1 MHRPLHWR
9 ENVRMK
15 KQTSHKLSIKRWVIL
30 TLIFGFVATA
40 GAVIIDIDYSMRQ
53 LKNETAA
60 QYLSILNM
68 QRESLDTDIGK
79 ASAILLSYKMSGKHI
94 NQLINC
100 KDKNEAYFAVT
111 NVTSDLESQIL
122 NSTIS
127 EIVYA
132 YKFGF
137 DRFGIALSSNSHISS
152 AEKLA
157 VKDYVESLERETAG
171 TNYMWKP
178 CLIGDEWYFV
188 YNIADRDYV
197 IGQGIRVKTIASL
210 FQMKLD
216 DNSSIAV
223 LNDQEENMID
233 SVVARNNNQFLK
245 NYTER
250 YSSYNIYEDQIIVYT
265 YSLNLY
271 RPIFFIKDG
280 LLSQNFLN
288 IVRLLWSTVFFI
300 IIICFI
306 IFNNITFAILRPV
319 KALNKCL
326 ESIRDGNLKA
336 KIPIDSSVPRE
347 FSDVYNT
354 LNEMTSRIQELKIE
368 SYESELK
375 RTHYELQFLS
385 IQIEPHFY
393 LNSMKYIYALAQTKQ
408 YETLKSMILNLA
420 DCFRYLTYDNEKM
433 VPLQKELE
441 HVEHYLT
448 ITNSGSPSCVKIF
461 LSVHPHAKEALVPKL
476 LVQTFVENSI
486 KYGANGN
493 LEIDIDVQ
501 LYGDDCEQFLQ
512 LRISDNGKGFDEV
525 YLSEIRKNGFNDQ
538 SGRIG
543 LSNLYNRLKLFYPD
557 YNYLTIYNN
566 ENGGAT
572 AEVILP
578 AVFSVKTGKETS
590 EA

>member
-1 MHRPLHWR
+1 
-9 ENVRMK
+9 MK

-137 DRFGIALSSNSHISS
+137 DRFGIALSSTSHISS
-152 AEKLA
+152 TEKLA

-171 TNYMWKP
+171 TTYMWKP

-216 DNSSIAV
+216 ENSSIAV

-336 KIPIDSSVPRE
+336 KIPINSSVPRE

-368 SYESELK
+368 SPEGIDASTVSYYSWGKWELPNN
-375 RTHYELQFLS
+375 YLQYVMA
-385 IQIEPHFY
+385 P
-393 LNSMKYIYALAQTKQ
+393 
-408 YETLKSMILNLA
+408 
-420 DCFRYLTYDNEKM
+420 
-433 VPLQKELE
+433 
-441 HVEHYLT
+441 
-448 ITNSGSPSCVKIF
+448 SPSNLWEEMDEFNMAAAPSK
-461 LSVHPHAKEALVPKL
+461 ALGFVFDTTPVEGEITAVQNVITQYDPGLGSGTLEPSKL
-476 LVQTFVENSI
+476 EEFQQAL
-486 KYGANGN
+486 
-493 LEIDIDVQ
+493 L
-501 LYGDDCEQFLQ
+501 
-512 LRISDNGKGFDEV
+512 DNGVQKIIDEAQRQ
-525 YLSEIRKNGFNDQ
+525 LDEFI
-538 SGRIG
+538 
-543 LSNLYNRLKLFYPD
+543 SNKQ
-557 YNYLTIYNN
+557 
-566 ENGGAT
+566 
-572 AEVILP
+572 
-578 AVFSVKTGKETS
+578 
-590 EA
+590 

>member
-1 MHRPLHWR
+1 
-9 ENVRMK
+9 MK

-137 DRFGIALSSNSHISS
+137 DRFGIALSSTSHISS
-152 AEKLA
+152 TEKLA

-171 TNYMWKP
+171 TTYMWKP

-216 DNSSIAV
+216 ENSSIAV

-250 YSSYNIYEDQIIVYT
+250 YSSYNIYEGELIKEEVKNFLFSRDKHSKIDRTTLLLIVQLVINVF
-265 YSLNLY
+265 YSFDLQSAEHLMAKQSVANLFTKATDSPSELLLFLDAVIAQY
-271 RPIFFIKDG
+271 QERRNAASADAGAALLKKVRSYIDSHIESRLDRNEISEKFFISKDY
-280 LLSQNFLN
+280 LSHLFSKYEHKGFSQY
-288 IVRLLWSTVFFI
+288 VCEER
-300 IIICFI
+300 
-306 IFNNITFAILRPV
+306 
-319 KALNKCL
+319 LNKAKRLML
-326 ESIRDGNLKA
+326 ETNL
-336 KIPIDSSVPRE
+336 P
-347 FSDVYNT
+347 
-354 LNEMTSRIQELKIE
+354 LKVI
-368 SYESELK
+368 SE
-375 RTHYELQFLS
+375 
-385 IQIEPHFY
+385 
-393 LNSMKYIYALAQTKQ
+393 N
-408 YETLKSMILNLA
+408 
-420 DCFRYLTYDNEKM
+420 
-433 VPLQKELE
+433 V
-441 HVEHYLT
+441 
-448 ITNSGSPSCVKIF
+448 G
-461 LSVHPHAKEALVPKL
+461 
-476 LVQTFVENSI
+476 
-486 KYGANGN
+486 
-493 LEIDIDVQ
+493 
-501 LYGDDCEQFLQ
+501 
-512 LRISDNGKGFDEV
+512 ISDYAYF
-525 YLSEIRKNGFNDQ
+525 S
-538 SGRIG
+538 
-543 LSNLYNRLKLFYPD
+543 KLFKSHEGVSA
-557 YNYLTIYNN
+557 N
-566 ENGGAT
+566 ELRST
-572 AEVILP
+572 HR
-578 AVFSVKTGKETS
+578 KTS
-590 EA
+590 